1 VIYAQHSD
9 ADMVG
14 TTKERNAQ
22 LALMGDE
29 STCYPR
35 FSGGLGMVW
44 QSNPLELPK
53 KRRYACWERPTNACA
68 ISLAPPVAP
77 SPMTKHFWRLGFKS
91 SVHAKNSKSAR
102 GSVIL
107 APVAGSEVRAC
118 PRQERGVS
126 STMEDEAVNMLRSL
140 FSGIEQDL
148 RVASL
153 LYREEE
159 AHPREHCH
167 VDVLD
172 CGARV
177 TTELRVLPKSVNAG
191 SVAFTSFAPKVF
203 LSLRGLR
210 GFSSEDMRV
219 ALSAVNH
226 SEGLKEG
233 NGKSGAFFMFTPCR
247 RFLLKTLTEAEKDF
261 LLSILPNYFEH
272 MRSNPDTL
280 LPWFLGMYRMKAK
293 GVSAKGVS
301 SKSDDTVR
309 VIVMANVF
317 DNGVSKGVNLE
328 EQYDLKG
335 STHARTN
342 NKESGPAKDLDWMT
356 RSRRMVL
363 EPEMYNKLQSQLT
376 ADVAFLESQ
385 NIMDYSLLVGI
396 SRSVVSHTP
405 VKENDKKSASLFFPS
420 LSTLFKPDQD
430 SLVRA
435 CECEST
441 SAKNRGLFRQHFGGI
456 KPATTT
462 AGGVYWCGII
472 DILQPFNLKKKI
484 EMTVKGKMT
493 AGGKDAVSCADPHF
507 YGQRFLSFVQNDVLS
522 SNGAPGAHLLKK
534 SKRHCH

>member
-1 VIYAQHSD
+1 
-9 ADMVG
+9 MVG
-14 TTKERNAQ
+14 TTKGGNVQ

-35 FSGGLGMVW
+35 FSGGMGMVW

-53 KRRYACWERPTNACA
+53 KRRHACWERPTNACGVSPA
-68 ISLAPPVAP
+68 LPLTPPP
-77 SPMTKHFWRLGFKS
+77 TTKHFWRLGFKS
-91 SVHAKNSKSAR
+91 SVHAKNSKGAR
-102 GSVIL
+102 GSVAL
-107 APVAGSEVRAC
+107 TPGTGHEARVC

-126 STMEDEAVNMLRSL
+126 GTLEGEAVNMLHSL
-140 FSGIEQDL
+140 FSGMEQDL

-159 AHPREHCH
+159 DHRREFH

-177 TTELRVLPKSVNAG
+177 TTELRVIPKSVNAS
-191 SVAFTSFAPKVF
+191 SVAFTSFAPKAF
-203 LSLRGLR
+203 LSLRGMR
-210 GFSSEDMRV
+210 GFSSEDIRV
-219 ALSAVNH
+219 ALSSVDL
-226 SEGLKEG
+226 SEGLKDG

-247 RFLLKTLTEAEKDF
+247 RFVLKTLTEAEKDF
-261 LLSILPNYFEH
+261 LLSILPNYYEH

-301 SKSDDTVR
+301 NKSDDTVR
-309 VIVMANVF
+309 VVVMANVF
-317 DNGVSKGVNLE
+317 DNGERKEVNLE

-356 RSRRMVL
+356 RCRKMVL
-363 EPEMYNKLQSQLT
+363 EPEMHTKFQHQLT
-376 ADVAFLESQ
+376 TDVAFLESM

-396 SRSVVSHTP
+396 SHSVVPHAPSR
-405 VKENDKKSASLFFPS
+405 ENDKKAAPSFFPS
-420 LSTLFKPDQD
+420 LSTLFRPEQD
-430 SLVRA
+430 ISTRT
-435 CECEST
+435 CECES
-441 SAKNRGLFRQHFGGI
+441 SSSKNCGHFRQHFGGI
-456 KPATTT
+456 QPAAGST
-462 AGGVYWCGII
+462 GGVYWCGII

-507 YGQRFLSFVQNDVLS
+507 YGQRFLSFVQNDVLW
-522 SNGAPGAHLLKK
+522 SNGVPEDPLPKK
-534 SKRHCH
+534 TRRHRH